1 MTEPDLAEFGFME
14 PLLRRL
20 QAPRNGRPF
29 VTLSYAQS
37 LDGSISVDSFR
48 AYGLSSERS
57 LRLTH
62 FLRSNHDALLV
73 GINTILCDDPQ
84 LTVRHWAGPSPRP
97 VVLDKSLRLPSDARL
112 LNEPSR
118 RPIVVTTNEGSLE
131 HRQRLLARGAE
142 VLVSKSSVEGMV
154 DLAETLRLLHEKGLR
169 SVMVEGGGSVI
180 THFLR
185 ERLVDYCVITIAPKI
200 IGGVKAVNALCLRA
214 DQTPLSF
221 LDCQYHALD
230 GDLIAFGALDLN

>member
-1 MTEPDLAEFGFME
+1 MIEPDFAEFGFME

-20 QAPRNGRPF
+20 QAPRNDRPF

-37 LDGSISVDSFR
+37 LDGSISVDSLR
-48 AYGLSSERS
+48 ACSLSSERS

-62 FLRSNHDALLV
+62 FLRSSHDALLV

-84 LTVRHWAGPSPRP
+84 LTVRHWAGPSPCP

-118 RPIVVTTNEGSLE
+118 CPIVVTTNEGPLE
-131 HRQRLLARGAE
+131 DRQRLLERGAE
-142 VLVSKSSVEGMV
+142 VLVATSSAEGMV
-154 DLAETLRLLHEKGLR
+154 DLAETLRLLHRKGLR
-169 SVMVEGGGSVI
+169 SVMVEGGSSVI

-185 ERLVDYCVITIAPKI
+185 ERLVDYCVITIAPKL
-200 IGGVKAVNALCLRA
+200 IGGLKAVNGLCLRA
-214 DQTPLSF
+214 DHTPLSF
-221 LDCQYHALD
+221 LGCQYQVLD
-230 GDLIAFGALDLN
+230 GDLIAFGPLDPD